1 MVILNDPLITLI
13 QAPYA
18 AIWASNTNA
27 RQLPDLVRLSGVRVN
42 TPQQQLILF
51 VSLKFGETF
60 LKNIQSSKRVSFL
73 CASVKT
79 LESYQLKGT
88 CLSSHPCTPEE
99 IDYQETYIDGFCKA
113 VEYMG
118 ISSRQKF
125 FDCFFQQPSVAVRM
139 QVEEIF
145 EQTPKPG
152 TGQKLSTP

>member
-13 QAPYA
+13 QAPYS
-18 AIWASNTNA
+18 AIWASNANEQ
-27 RQLPDLVRLSGVRVN
+27 QLSDLVRLSGVRVD
-42 TPQQQLILF
+42 TQQQQLILF

-60 LKNIQSSKRVSFL
+60 LKNIHISKRVSFL

-79 LESYQLKGT
+79 LESYQLKGIY
-88 CLSSHPCTPEE
+88 LSNHPCTPEE
-99 IDYQETYIDGFCKA
+99 MDYQKNYVDGFCKA
-113 VEYMG
+113 VEHMG
-118 ISSRQKF
+118 ISSRKKF